1 MPDKNLFNNKETNK
15 MPRYKYS
22 CKNCKLRDVKKF
34 EYHKTI
40 NKSADEFLEVPVC
53 TDCGSILEL
62 QFVNPPKKWF
72 GGQVTSNNE
81 S

>member
-1 MPDKNLFNNKETNK
+1 MPDKNLFSNKETNK

-40 NKSADEFLEVPVC
+40 NKSADDFLEVPVC
-53 TDCGSILEL
+53 PDCGSILER

-72 GGQVTSNNE
+72 GGQGTSNNE

>member
-40 NKSADEFLEVPVC
+40 NKSADDFLEVPVC
-53 TDCGSILEL
+53 SDCGSILER

-72 GGQVTSNNE
+72 GGQGTSNNE

>member
-40 NKSADEFLEVPVC
+40 NKSADDFLEVPVC
-53 TDCGSILEL
+53 ADCGSILER

-72 GGQVTSNNE
+72 GGQGTSNNE